1 MENGRFV
8 WRNRMNF
15 EEKIAKIETITKK
28 LQDEH
33 TSLEDSIA
41 LFEEGV
47 TLAKELEQAL
57 EEAKGKVEKVVG
69 ESLTSME
76 VVEFRDE

>member
-1 MENGRFV
+1 
-8 WRNRMNF
+8 MNF

-28 LQDEH
+28 LQDED
-33 TSLEDSIA
+33 TSLEGSIA